1 MRRLVWKAEIS
12 ALTVAENLPRATQN
26 MADVTRSVEQ
36 IIHDVRSRGVAALKE
51 QAKDFDG
58 VSELSAVVSPGALES
73 ALKKL
78 DPGLRAAIEE
88 AIRRV
93 RLVSTNQLPSKIQ
106 TSIADGSSVSLR
118 FQAVDSVGVYVP
130 GGKAVYPSSVI
141 MNVVP
146 AQVAGVRRI
155 ALASPAQ
162 SENQGLPD
170 QTVLATAA
178 LLGIE
183 EVYAIGGAGAIAA
196 MALGVEDIG
205 LEPVHMITGP
215 GNIFVATAKRILS
228 SRVAIDAEAG
238 PTEILIVADDSA
250 HPSWIASDLIAQAEH
265 DESAA
270 AVLVTDSESLISE
283 VESELSKQIENAP
296 NKNRVLGALNGPQ
309 SALVLTRS
317 LDDAASIANY
327 YAAEHLEVH
336 TRNDDSVLEKI
347 SNAGAI
353 FLGGYSP
360 VSLGDYLAGS
370 NHVLPT
376 RGQATR
382 SAGLSVFSFLRPQNV
397 IRFDRE
403 GLAKVVDQL
412 EIFSNAEGL
421 PGHGAAGRIRF
432 ES

>member
-1 MRRLVWKAEIS
+1 
-12 ALTVAENLPRATQN
+12 
-26 MADVTRSVEQ
+26 
-36 IIHDVRSRGVAALKE
+36 VAALKE

-250 HPSWIASDLIAQAEH
+250 HPSWIASDLISQAEH

-296 NKNRVLGALNGPQ
+296 NKNRVLGALNVPQ

>member
-1 MRRLVWKAEIS
+1 LVWNSEIS
-12 ALTVAENLPRATQN
+12 ALAVAESLPRATQDL
-26 MADVTRSVEQ
+26 ADVTRSVEK
-36 IIHDVRSRGVAALKE
+36 IIQDVRSRGSAALLE
-51 QAKDFDG
+51 QAKEFDG
-58 VSELSAVVSPGALES
+58 VSDLVPAVSHSAIQAALRD
-73 ALKKL
+73 L
-78 DPGLRAAIEE
+78 DPGLREAIEE

-93 RLVSTNQLPSKIQ
+93 RLVSSNQLPKPIE
-106 TSIADGSSVSLR
+106 TSIADGSDVTLR
-118 FQAVDSVGVYVP
+118 FQAIDSVGVYVP

-155 ALASPAQ
+155 AIASPAQ
-162 SENQGLPD
+162 HENQGLPD
-170 QTVLATAA
+170 PTVLATAA

-183 EVYAIGGAGAIAA
+183 EVYSIGGAGAIAA
-196 MALGVEDIG
+196 MAVGVSEIG
-205 LEPVHMITGP
+205 LEPVHMVTGP

-250 HPSWIASDLIAQAEH
+250 NPAWIAADLISQAEH
-265 DESAA
+265 DENAA
-270 AVLVTDSESLISE
+270 AVLVTDSESLISK
-283 VESELSKQIENAP
+283 VEAELSRQVETTP
-296 NKNRVLGALNGPQ
+296 NKERVMAALNGYQ
-309 SALVLTRS
+309 SALVLTQS
-317 LDDAASIANY
+317 MDDAARIADY
-327 YAAEHLEVH
+327 YASEHLEIH
-336 TRNDDSVLEKI
+336 TRSDESVMDKI

-360 VSLGDYLAGS
+360 VSVGDYLAGS

-382 SAGLSVFSFLRPQNV
+382 SAGLSVYSFLRPQHV
-397 IRFDRE
+397 VRFDRAC
-403 GLAKVVDQL
+403 LAGVVEQL